1 MESTLRC
8 RRPLCG
14 NGRESTEGGPWV
26 TLCDNGR
33 ESMGGG
39 PWVTRCGNQRQSMEG
54 RPWVTRCGN
63 GRESTEGAPCVTLC
77 GNGRES
83 IGEGPTAT
91 NQCVLVSA
99 TRSEREILIVS
110 STQVFSIPLIHHHK
124 CIYCFQRA
132 GMHTELNTEVQ

>member
-1 MESTLRC
+1 
-8 RRPLCG
+8 
-14 NGRESTEGGPWV
+14 
-26 TLCDNGR
+26 
-33 ESMGGG
+33 MGGG
-39 PWVTRCGNQRQSMEG
+39 
-54 RPWVTRCGN
+54 PWVTRCGN
-63 GRESTEGAPCVTLC
+63 GRESTEGGPWVTLC

-91 NQCVLVSA
+91 NQCVLASA